1 MCYNCI
7 NYDSDYESS
16 EYLTMG
22 CNTCK
27 YNPDALNKSG
37 LNKSG
42 LNESGLNES
51 GLNESGL
58 NKSDLN
64 FSILIVNPKKHNTYN
79 HKQWQYLESIF
90 KKTSHISGKDKL
102 IYLEHIKTSL
112 TKLGNA
118 VVTHARILA
127 WFKNRRFRDINKIKR
142 KLKGNRQPYK
152 TKGNTPLINR

>member
-27 YNPDALNKSG
+27 YNPDT

-42 LNESGLNES
+42 LNESG
-51 GLNESGL
+51 
-58 NKSDLN
+58 LN

-152 TKGNTPLINR
+152 TKGNTPLINH